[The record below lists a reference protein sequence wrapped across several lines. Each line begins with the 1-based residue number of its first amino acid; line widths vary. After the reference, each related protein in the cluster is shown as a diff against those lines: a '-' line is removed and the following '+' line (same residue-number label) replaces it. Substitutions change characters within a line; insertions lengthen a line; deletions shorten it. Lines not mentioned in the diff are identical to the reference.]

1 MPSAAP
7 AAEVP
12 PTLVLDPDDQAPRLA
27 RTFLADLFAEWEI
40 KDDYVGRL
48 VVCELVT
55 NSFRHGKGQIVVRIF
70 RDERDGLPVVEVWD
84 AGEEWPEIQPEN
96 YAATG
101 GRGLLLMAELV
112 RDWGVRPLNEGGKVV
127 WAKLDQP

>member
-1 MPSAAP
+1 M
-7 AAEVP
+7 
-12 PTLVLDPDDQAPRLA
+12 
-27 RTFLADLFAEWEI
+27 
-40 KDDYVGRL
+40 
-48 VVCELVT
+48 VCELVT

-70 RDERDGLPVVEVWD
+70 RDERDGPVVEVWD
-84 AGEEWPEIQPEN
+84 AGEGRPEIQVEN

-112 RDWGVRPLNEGGKVV
+112 REWGVRPLNEGGKVV